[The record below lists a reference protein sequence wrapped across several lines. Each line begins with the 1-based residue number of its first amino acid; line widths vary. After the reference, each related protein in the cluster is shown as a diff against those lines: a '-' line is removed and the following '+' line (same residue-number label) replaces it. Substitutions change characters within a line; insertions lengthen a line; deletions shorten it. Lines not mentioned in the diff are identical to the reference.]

1 MDNEKDIQK
10 KNILTARKDAINQLN
25 LYIKEQNEE
34 YLQKAFELDNTNSNI
49 IYYTLKNLKNKDEP
63 RYKELS
69 QKYKLFL
76 NETDATKLN
85 ISYIN
90 HKKDVLE
97 ILHSI
102 QKMDPSKP
110 KDIKILK
117 DSLYKH
123 YPKEDKNILELDGKK
138 RINNIPL
145 NLYDDL
151 IFFLK
156 IKIKLGK
163 HLYNLVDKLYEEII
177 KIKEEKKNDEKLD
190 EKKDE
195 EVDEEEEEKEDKN
208 EEEIALYFYQKLV
221 PYIKVFKE
229 IILFYINQ
237 NDKKLVYCLLS
248 KVNFTSITQGVK
260 KQVGFYLNKMEVNLQ
275 EISKKTGFEI
285 DESLT
290 NIYCMEANVY
300 KLPDNYQQLF
310 FDTIE
315 KILKSKCI
323 KQLINKLFTHH
334 RDDKNIIVID
344 DNYIKY
350 IKENLLFHKFCDSDD
365 FGFTNVVDGT
375 ILINIDYNCINNIQ
389 NNENQLF
396 IFCVMIITAIHEII
410 GNFLKNYYYY
420 LAKFYISDV
429 FPIKDGKNEE
439 GGYLVED
446 LLFNGIEKIYITDVI
461 YILDILNWD
470 KNLEN
475 FKKFFTSKSRKN
487 IIEKGIAL
495 NSFDISIECEKLLS
509 NFNIDKKYLIGIKTD
524 IGVEFRKRNYN
535 NSKYIKLSKTR
546 CSNDKKYRF

>member
-1 MDNEKDIQK
+1 MDYEEEISI
-10 KNILTARKDAINQLN
+10 KNILTCRQEAIKQLD
-25 LYIKEQNEE
+25 LYIQEQKEEF
-34 YLQKAFELDNTNSNI
+34 LQRSFELDNTNSNI

-76 NETDATKLN
+76 NETDATKLD

-138 RINNIPL
+138 RINNMPL

-156 IKIKLGK
+156 VKIKLGE

-195 EVDEEEEEKEDKN
+195 EVDEEEVEKEDKN

-221 PYIKVFKE
+221 PYIKVFTE

-260 KQVGFYLNKMEVNLQ
+260 KQIGFYLNKMEVNLQ

-375 ILINIDYNCINNIQ
+375 IL
-389 NNENQLF
+389 
-396 IFCVMIITAIHEII
+396 
-410 GNFLKNYYYY
+410 
-420 LAKFYISDV
+420 
-429 FPIKDGKNEE
+429 
-439 GGYLVED
+439 
-446 LLFNGIEKIYITDVI
+446 
-461 YILDILNWD
+461 
-470 KNLEN
+470 
-475 FKKFFTSKSRKN
+475 
-487 IIEKGIAL
+487 
-495 NSFDISIECEKLLS
+495 
-509 NFNIDKKYLIGIKTD
+509 
-524 IGVEFRKRNYN
+524 
-535 NSKYIKLSKTR
+535 
-546 CSNDKKYRF
+546 